1 MQLSNEWFVA
11 NSENEGKPL
20 VVRGR
25 LFLDPVRQSGN
36 FPTRIAIVW
45 DYTGTPDEMPTDK
58 ESQVLDI
65 LNEQLRNAL
74 EENGVA
80 VLTAIFIGNK
90 QARYEYYG
98 TTVEEVAQTVDTAF
112 ANYPQ
117 LPVRIGAKSDP
128 DWKGYIATIEM
139 FAGNK

>member
-1 MQLSNEWFVA
+1 MQFSNEWFVA
-11 NSENEGKPL
+11 HSENGGKPL
-20 VVRGR
+20 LVRGR
-25 LFLDPVRQSGN
+25 LFLNTVRQSGY

-45 DYTGTPDEMPTDK
+45 DYTGDTEEMPTDK
-58 ESQVLDI
+58 ETQALDA
-65 LNEQLRNAL
+65 LNEQLRNTL
-74 EENGVA
+74 EEKEIA

-98 TTVEEVAQTVDTAF
+98 TTVEEVAQTVDTTF
-112 ANYPQ
+112 ASYPQ

-128 DWKGYIATIEM
+128 DWECYIATIEM